1 MTRTL
6 VVALRTVTA
15 ALAGAVAGIHL
26 DLWSGHGY
34 RFIPTIGNLFLLNG
48 VAGSLLC
55 IACLVLPRRVL
66 PLAAASTAL
75 FAAGTITALVLSVNI
90 GLFGFTESTHAP
102 LLDQSVAVE
111 AAAIAAG
118 VALAALTRPRR
129 QGSIQ
134 TKDPDPTPT

>member
-6 VVALRTVTA
+6 VIVLRVATA
-15 ALAGAVAGIHL
+15 ALVGAVAGIHL

-34 RFIPTIGNLFLLNG
+34 RYIPTIGNLFLLNG

-55 IACLVLPRRVL
+55 FACLLLPRRVL

-75 FAAGTITALVLSVNI
+75 FAAGTITALALSVNI
-90 GLFGFTESTHAP
+90 GLFGFTESTHAA
-102 LLDQSVAVE
+102 LFDQSIAVE

-118 VALAALTRPRR
+118 VALAAVTRPRR
-129 QGSIQ
+129 HATAQ
-134 TKDPDPTPT
+134 TKDADPTPM

>member
-6 VVALRTVTA
+6 VIALRVVTA
-15 ALAGAVAGIHL
+15 ALVGAIAGIHL

-34 RFIPTIGNLFLLNG
+34 RYIPTIGKLFLLNG

-55 IACLVLPRRVL
+55 IACLALPRRML
-66 PLAAASTAL
+66 PLAAANTAL
-75 FAAGTITALVLSVNI
+75 FAAGTLTALVLSVNI

-102 LLDQSVAVE
+102 LFDQSIAVE

-118 VALAALTRPRR
+118 VALAAVTRPRR
-129 QGSIQ
+129 QTTTQ
-134 TKDPDPTPT
+134 TKGTDPTPM